1 MTEYRRNPTGIFFV
15 FTGVL
20 VNIIFYATLKA
31 SEEPIGTV
39 NFRASVFNLFQILLL
54 LSVIKI
60 IKREPKK
67 VPFNRSVYEK
77 NLKLFYDAQ
86 STIEQHQVTQLSKDE
101 DEAFDQFLATRGLRY
116 CRKCLVF
123 KVSSLVLT

>member
-1 MTEYRRNPTGIFFV
+1 MIEYRRSPTGLFFV

-20 VNIIFYATLKA
+20 VNFIFYATLKV
-31 SEEPIGTV
+31 SGEPINTV
-39 NFRASVFNLFQILLL
+39 NVRASVFNLFQIFLL

-60 IKREPKK
+60 IKREPRK
-67 VPFNRSVYEK
+67 VPFNRTVYEK
-77 NLKLFYDAQ
+77 VLKLFYDNQ
-86 STIEQHQVTQLSKDE
+86 SAVEQQQVTNLTKDE

-123 KVSSLVLT
+123 KVR